1 MRGKSNNNG
10 YSSKKK
16 DRMIGYQSKSKRDN
30 KDNNHCE
37 IGRNNRERETERQR
51 GKNGERRERRKRP
64 PGT

>member
-1 MRGKSNNNG
+1 MG
-10 YSSKKK
+10 
-16 DRMIGYQSKSKRDN
+16 MIGYQSKSKREN